1 MMKWGYE
8 GSKKF
13 IGGNPVEKII
23 QSSRDISEVLAV
35 DLNACN
41 NYSNGLEATEVLDL
55 PALLIFGEL
64 DKMVN
69 IEVGKV
75 SDLLYDLMT
84 STKAKKFR
92 AGFIKTDGS
101 YRVGKFDLLNR
112 STWRQTDG
120 TMYKRKGKKR
130 TTDADEYIL
139 AHDLEKKAPRNISV
153 KRLKWFSVGKKVY
166 KINRLEI
173 NDDITIVMF
182 DKVKFNALK
191 TLMTKGDINE

>member
-1 MMKWGYE
+1 MTK
-8 GSKKF
+8 
-13 IGGNPVEKII
+13 
-23 QSSRDISEVLAV
+23 
-35 DLNACN
+35 
-41 NYSNGLEATEVLDL
+41 
-55 PALLIFGEL
+55 
-64 DKMVN
+64 VN

-112 STWRQTDG
+112 STWKQTDG

-166 KINRLEI
+166 EI
-173 NDDITIVMF
+173 NHLELSDDITLVMF
-182 DKVKFNALK
+182 EKVKFNHLK
-191 TLMTKGDINE
+191 LLMKKGDINE

>member
-1 MMKWGYE
+1 MTQT
-8 GSKKF
+8 
-13 IGGNPVEKII
+13 NI
-23 QSSRDISEVLAV
+23 Q
-35 DLNACN
+35 
-41 NYSNGLEATEVLDL
+41 
-55 PALLIFGEL
+55 
-64 DKMVN
+64 
-69 IEVGKV
+69 VGKV

-92 AGFIKTDGS
+92 AGFTKVNGE

-112 STWRQTDG
+112 STWKQTDG

-182 DKVKFNALK
+182 DKVKFNTLK

>member
-1 MMKWGYE
+1 MT
-8 GSKKF
+8 
-13 IGGNPVEKII
+13 
-23 QSSRDISEVLAV
+23 Q
-35 DLNACN
+35 
-41 NYSNGLEATEVLDL
+41 
-55 PALLIFGEL
+55 
-64 DKMVN
+64 VN

-112 STWRQTDG
+112 STWKQTDG

-130 TTDADEYIL
+130 TTNADEYIL
-139 AHDLEKKAPRNISV
+139 AHDLDKKAPRNISV

-166 KINRLEI
+166 EVNHLELS
-173 NDDITIVMF
+173 DDITLVMF
-182 DKVKFNALK
+182 EKVKFTELK
-191 TLMTKGDINE
+191 KLLSGEYKNLKVHKLKGELDE

>member
-1 MMKWGYE
+1 M
-8 GSKKF
+8 
-13 IGGNPVEKII
+13 I
-23 QSSRDISEVLAV
+23 Q
-35 DLNACN
+35 
-41 NYSNGLEATEVLDL
+41 T
-55 PALLIFGEL
+55 
-64 DKMVN
+64 N
-69 IEVGKV
+69 IQVGKV

-92 AGFIKTDGS
+92 AGFTKVNGE

-112 STWRQTDG
+112 STWKQTDG

-166 KINRLEI
+166 KINRLEV
-173 NDDITIVMF
+173 NEDITIVMF
-182 DKVKFNALK
+182 DKVKFTALK
-191 TLMTKGDINE
+191 NLMTKGDINE

>member
-1 MMKWGYE
+1 MKQ
-8 GSKKF
+8 SQVKF
-13 IGGNPVEKII
+13 
-23 QSSRDISEVLAV
+23 
-35 DLNACN
+35 
-41 NYSNGLEATEVLDL
+41 
-55 PALLIFGEL
+55 
-64 DKMVN
+64 
-69 IEVGKV
+69 GKV
-75 SDLLYDLMT
+75 SDLLYTLMT

-92 AGFIKTDGS
+92 AGFEKKNGE

-112 STWRQTDG
+112 STWKQTDG

-166 KINRLEI
+166 KINRLEV
-173 NDDITIVMF
+173 NEDITIVMF
-182 DKVKFNALK
+182 DKVKFTALK

>member
-1 MMKWGYE
+1 MTQT
-8 GSKKF
+8 
-13 IGGNPVEKII
+13 NI
-23 QSSRDISEVLAV
+23 Q
-35 DLNACN
+35 
-41 NYSNGLEATEVLDL
+41 
-55 PALLIFGEL
+55 
-64 DKMVN
+64 
-69 IEVGKV
+69 VGKV

-92 AGFIKTDGS
+92 AGFIKTNGE

-112 STWRQTDG
+112 STWKQTDG

-166 KINRLEI
+166 KINHLAEDSNVRIFE
-173 NDDITIVMF
+173 F
-182 DKVKFNALK
+182 EKVKFNYVKDLLSANEN
-191 TLMTKGDINE
+191 TINQILQGI

>member
-1 MMKWGYE
+1 MTQT
-8 GSKKF
+8 
-13 IGGNPVEKII
+13 NI
-23 QSSRDISEVLAV
+23 Q
-35 DLNACN
+35 
-41 NYSNGLEATEVLDL
+41 
-55 PALLIFGEL
+55 
-64 DKMVN
+64 
-69 IEVGKV
+69 VGKV

-92 AGFIKTDGS
+92 AGFTKVNGE

-112 STWRQTDG
+112 STWKQTDG

-139 AHDLEKKAPRNISV
+139 AHDLDKKAPRNISV

-166 KINRLEI
+166 KINRLEV

-182 DKVKFNALK
+182 DQVKFNHLK
-191 TLMTKGDINE
+191 LLMIKGDINE

>member
-1 MMKWGYE
+1 MIQTNIQV
-8 GSKKF
+8 GS
-13 IGGNPVEKII
+13 V
-23 QSSRDISEVLAV
+23 
-35 DLNACN
+35 
-41 NYSNGLEATEVLDL
+41 SN
-55 PALLIFGEL
+55 
-64 DKMVN
+64 
-69 IEVGKV
+69 
-75 SDLLYDLMT
+75 LLYDLLT

-92 AGFIKTDGS
+92 AGFTKVNGE

-112 STWRQTDG
+112 STWKQTDG

-166 KINRLEI
+166 KINRLEV

-182 DKVKFNALK
+182 DKIKFNHLK
-191 TLMTKGDINE
+191 LLMTKGHINEK

>member
-1 MMKWGYE
+1 MT
-8 GSKKF
+8 
-13 IGGNPVEKII
+13 
-23 QSSRDISEVLAV
+23 Q
-35 DLNACN
+35 
-41 NYSNGLEATEVLDL
+41 
-55 PALLIFGEL
+55 
-64 DKMVN
+64 VN

-112 STWRQTDG
+112 STWKQTDG

-166 KINRLEI
+166 KINRLEV
-173 NDDITIVMF
+173 NDSITVVMF
-182 DKVKFNALK
+182 EKVKFTALK
-191 TLMTKGDINE
+191 NLIKRGDING

>member
-1 MMKWGYE
+1 MIQTNIQV
-8 GSKKF
+8 GS
-13 IGGNPVEKII
+13 V
-23 QSSRDISEVLAV
+23 
-35 DLNACN
+35 
-41 NYSNGLEATEVLDL
+41 SN
-55 PALLIFGEL
+55 
-64 DKMVN
+64 
-69 IEVGKV
+69 
-75 SDLLYDLMT
+75 LLYDLLT
-84 STKAKKFR
+84 STKATKFR
-92 AGFIKTDGS
+92 AGFTKVNGE

-112 STWRQTDG
+112 KTWKQTDG

-130 TTDADEYIL
+130 TTDPDEYIL